1 MTEKLDYKK
10 AYPRFYAPGRKPERV
25 LVPSMPFLMVD
36 GRGAPDSPAY
46 QAAVQTL
53 YALTFTIKMSRLGGN
68 APAGYF
74 DYVVPPLEG
83 LWWFEG
89 ADIAASRREDW
100 EWTALIRQ
108 PDFVTP
114 AVFDWAVEEC
124 RRKKPEVDV
133 SAAQFSVLE
142 EGLCVQWMHIGP
154 YADEPATIA
163 DLHRFMAEQGLA
175 DCTSRERRHH
185 EIYLSDPRRT
195 DPSRLRT
202 ILRLPVAE

>member
-142 EGLCVQWMHIGP
+142 EGLCVQRMHIGP

-163 DLHRFMAEQGLA
+163 DLHHFMAEQGRA

>member
-89 ADIAASRREDW
+89 ADIAASRPGGLGMDSPH
-100 EWTALIRQ
+100 TAAG
-108 PDFVTP
+108 F
-114 AVFDWAVEEC
+114 C
-124 RRKKPEVDV
+124 
-133 SAAQFSVLE
+133 
-142 EGLCVQWMHIGP
+142 H
-154 YADEPATIA
+154 
-163 DLHRFMAEQGLA
+163 
-175 DCTSRERRHH
+175 
-185 EIYLSDPRRT
+185 PRR
-195 DPSRLRT
+195 L
-202 ILRLPVAE
+202 

>member
-1 MTEKLDYKK
+1 MFIPISGYYSHFLFST
-10 AYPRFYAPGRKPERV
+10 GS
-25 LVPSMPFLMVD
+25 PSTPPL
-36 GRGAPDSPAY
+36 PS
-46 QAAVQTL
+46 
-53 YALTFTIKMSRLGGN
+53 
-68 APAGYF
+68 GYF

-142 EGLCVQWMHIGP
+142 EGLCVQRMHIGP

-163 DLHRFMAEQGLA
+163 DLHCFMAEQGLA

>member
-25 LVPSMPFLMVD
+25 QVPTMPLLMVD

-114 AVFDWAVEEC
+114 AVFDWAV
-124 RRKKPEVDV
+124 
-133 SAAQFSVLE
+133 
-142 EGLCVQWMHIGP
+142 
-154 YADEPATIA
+154 
-163 DLHRFMAEQGLA
+163 
-175 DCTSRERRHH
+175 
-185 EIYLSDPRRT
+185 
-195 DPSRLRT
+195 
-202 ILRLPVAE
+202 

>member
-1 MTEKLDYKK
+1 M
-10 AYPRFYAPGRKPERV
+10 
-25 LVPSMPFLMVD
+25 LVPSIPFLMVD

-142 EGLCVQWMHIGP
+142 EGPLRSADAHRPLCGRAGDHSRS
-154 YADEPATIA
+154 AL
-163 DLHRFMAEQGLA
+163 LHGRARPG
-175 DCTSRERRHH
+175 
-185 EIYLSDPRRT
+185 
-195 DPSRLRT
+195 RLHQSGA
-202 ILRLPVAE
+202 PPP

>member
-1 MTEKLDYKK
+1 MTETLDYKK

-142 EGLCVQWMHIGP
+142 EGLCVQRMHIGP

-163 DLHRFMAEQGLA
+163 DLHRFMAEQGLV
-175 DCTSRERRHH
+175 DCTGRERRHH

>member
-1 MTEKLDYKK
+1 M
-10 AYPRFYAPGRKPERV
+10 
-25 LVPSMPFLMVD
+25 
-36 GRGAPDSPAY
+36 
-46 QAAVQTL
+46 QTL
-53 YALTFTIKMSRLGGN
+53 YALTFTIKMSRLDGN

-142 EGLCVQWMHIGP
+142 EGLAFSG
-154 YADEPATIA
+154 
-163 DLHRFMAEQGLA
+163 
-175 DCTSRERRHH
+175 CTSAPMRTSRR
-185 EIYLSDPRRT
+185 P
-195 DPSRLRT
+195 
-202 ILRLPVAE
+202 